1 MRFILLVILL
11 LNKALSGRLAT
22 GISGRERI
30 GIGGRF
36 MQEYAVYVALQVLL
50 CRGMTNLNKSL
61 KIIC

>member
-30 GIGGRF
+30 GIGGGRF
-36 MQEYAVYVALQVLL
+36 MQEYA
-50 CRGMTNLNKSL
+50 GKIKNKKYL
-61 KIIC
+61 HK

>member
-36 MQEYAVYVALQVLL
+36 MQEYACWAIHFISGVPGWHCGHHA
-50 CRGMTNLNKSL
+50 
-61 KIIC
+61 

>member
-36 MQEYAVYVALQVLL
+36 MQEYAINFEFQQIT
-50 CRGMTNLNKSL
+50 RL
-61 KIIC
+61 KYCFK

>member
-11 LNKALSGRLAT
+11 LNKALSGRLGT

-36 MQEYAVYVALQVLL
+36 MQEYA
-50 CRGMTNLNKSL
+50 G
-61 KIIC
+61 KIKNRDLYK

>member
-36 MQEYAVYVALQVLL
+36 MQEYAPYFDLY
-50 CRGMTNLNKSL
+50 NKGHF
-61 KIIC
+61 CT